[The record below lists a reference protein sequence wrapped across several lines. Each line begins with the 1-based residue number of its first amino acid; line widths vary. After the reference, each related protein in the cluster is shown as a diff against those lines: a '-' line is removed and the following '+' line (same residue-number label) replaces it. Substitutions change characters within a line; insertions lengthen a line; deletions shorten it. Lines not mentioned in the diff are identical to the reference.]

1 MKGKSETM
9 RERLAPRA
17 TGLGVVDHVV
27 HGDED
32 GRLVAEDDH
41 TKAIADKDHRN
52 AQLVEQLGGRVVVGG
67 EHGDL
72 LAVPLH
78 LDDGCRGGSHS
89 ILLATYGP
97 GSPAGKEGRELY
109 LRDTLRLPAKGPSPS
124 AHAVFR

>member
-1 MKGKSETM
+1 M
-9 RERLAPRA
+9 RECLAPPGH
-17 TGLGVVDHVV
+17 GLGVVDHVV

-32 GRLVAEDDH
+32 RGLVAEDDH
-41 TKAIADKDHRN
+41 AEAVADKDHRN

-89 ILLATYGP
+89 ILLAMHLATYGP
-97 GSPAGKEGRELY
+97 GSPPGKEGRESY
-109 LRDTLRLPAKGPSPS
+109 I
-124 AHAVFR
+124 